1 MNLGMMESYGL
12 IAIGYIAKQ
21 AEGSW
26 VSAEEI
32 SKEFDIPNAVMVKVM
47 QQYVRAGVLQ
57 SKRGPLGGFSLA
69 KPAKEIS
76 LLEII
81 EAVDGPVKNSTEIA
95 EMAKKQRFAVKMEA
109 TCNKAADQAM
119 AILEK
124 AKLSDLVK

>member
-1 MNLGMMESYGL
+1 MNLGKSVTYGM
-12 IAIGYIAKQ
+12 IAMGYIAKQ
-21 AEGSW
+21 TDGRS
-26 VSAEEI
+26 VPSEEI
-32 SKEFDIPNAVMVKVM
+32 ADKFDMPNEFLVKILN
-47 QQYVRAGVLQ
+47 QLARAGLLQ
-57 SKRGPLGGFSLA
+57 GKRGLHGGFSLA